1 MNQLGNNI
9 RAARMRKGWS
19 QEAAAHKLGVTVATW
34 NRWENGANVPPMD
47 QLQRIAELLGTTV
60 SKLTKGV

>member
-1 MNQLGNNI
+1 MSQLGQNI
-9 RAARMRKGWS
+9 YEARMALNWS
-19 QEAAAHKLGVTVATW
+19 QQTAANQADVAVTTW
-34 NRWENGANVPPMD
+34 SRWECDQAVPAMP